1 MEMFFFL
8 PFFFHIWLNK
18 IHLCKQT
25 QDEALTKPNKQE
37 NKQAT
42 ALPVGRG
49 RCAHHPLGHS
59 SLAPPRAVIGQFPFT

>member
-1 MEMFFFL
+1 MEIFFFFF

-37 NKQAT
+37 NKHG
-42 ALPVGRG
+42 LPPLPAGRG
-49 RCAHHPLGHS
+49 RCAHPVAAA
-59 SLAPPRAVIGQFPFT
+59 SLPPGL

>member
-8 PFFFHIWLNK
+8 PFFHIWLNK

-37 NKQAT
+37 NKHRLPPSPWDGGGVPTTPSVT
-42 ALPVGRG
+42 AASLPPG
-49 RCAHHPLGHS
+49 P
-59 SLAPPRAVIGQFPFT
+59 